1 MINSKDA
8 NITDDSYIEIA
19 GWVHEIRDL
28 GGIRFLL
35 VRTRD
40 DIVQVTFSKRKVPG
54 ELIEKVKTISRE
66 SVIHVKGRIS
76 KDERAPNGFEVIPN
90 IVDILSVAES
100 PLPLDPTD
108 KVVAELDTRLDN
120 RFLDMRRPKV
130 KSIFMIRG
138 LVVRAIRDF
147 LYGKNFVEVTTPKI
161 VATAT
166 EGGTALFPIS
176 YFDREAFLNQSPQLY
191 KQILMSSGFE
201 RVLEIGPIFRAEE
214 HSTRKHLNE
223 ATSIDVEVS
232 YVDDSEVMNLLEE
245 LIIYIYEYINV
256 NADKYLKTIGIDLKI
271 PTRPF
276 RQISYEEAI
285 EIVDLKW
292 GDDFGS
298 LEEKKLGNEI
308 GEHYF
313 IKEWPLKLKP
323 YYTMPLEKKG
333 KTEILSKSF
342 DLMHPRV
349 ELASGSQRIND
360 YALLKKQM
368 ESRGL
373 NPDNFS
379 FYLDAFRYGM
389 PPHAGWGLGLDRL
402 VMTMLDLDNV
412 REAVMF
418 PRDRRRLIP

>member
-8 NITDDSYIEIA
+8 NIMDNENIEIA
-19 GWVHEIRDL
+19 GWIHEIRDL

-35 VRTRD
+35 IRTRD
-40 DIVQVTFSKRKVPG
+40 DIVQVTFSKRKVPE

-66 SVIHVKGRIS
+66 SVIRVKGRIS
-76 KDERAPNGFEVIPN
+76 KDARAPNGFEVIPN
-90 IVDILSVAES
+90 SVDILSVADS

-108 KVVAELDTRLDN
+108 KVVAELETRLDN

-130 KSIFMIRG
+130 KSIFMIRS
-138 LVVRAIRDF
+138 LTVKAVRDF
-147 LYGKNFVEVTTPKI
+147 LYDRNFVEVTTPKI

-176 YFDREAFLNQSPQLY
+176 YFDKEAFLNQSPQLY

-232 YVDDSEVMNLLEE
+232 YADDNDVMKLLEE
-245 LIIYIYEYINV
+245 LIIYIYEYIKDE
-256 NADKYLKTIGIDLKI
+256 ADKYLKTIGVNLKI

-276 RQISYEEAI
+276 ERVSYDEAI
-285 EIVDLKW
+285 EIVGLGW

-298 LEEKKLGNEI
+298 AEEKKLGNEI

-313 IKEWPLKLKP
+313 IKEWPLILKP
-323 YYTMPLEKKG
+323 YYTMPSEKKVRG
-333 KTEILSKSF
+333 DILSKSF

-360 YALLKKQM
+360 YNLLKKQI
-368 ESRGL
+368 EFRGL

-402 VMTMLDLDNV
+402 MMTMLDLDNI
-412 REAVMF
+412 REAIMF

>member
-1 MINSKDA
+1 MINSK
-8 NITDDSYIEIA
+8 NINLDDKDIEIT

-40 DIVQVTFSKRKVPG
+40 EIVQVTFPKRKVSG
-54 ELIEKVKTISRE
+54 ELIEKVRTISRE
-66 SVIHVKGRIS
+66 SVIYVKGKIS
-76 KDERAPNGFEVIPN
+76 EDKRAPNGFEVIPN
-90 IVDILSVAES
+90 FIDILSVAES

-108 KVVAELDTRLDN
+108 KVVAEIETRLDN

-130 KSIFMIRG
+130 KSIFMIRS
-138 LVVRAIRDF
+138 LVVKSIRDF
-147 LYGKNFVEVTTPKI
+147 LYDKGFVEVTTPKI

-176 YFDREAFLNQSPQLY
+176 YFDKEAFLNQSPQLY

-201 RVLEIGPIFRAEE
+201 KVLEIGPIFRAEE

-223 ATSIDVEVS
+223 ATSIDIETS
-232 YVDDSEVMNLLEE
+232 YADDNDVMRLLEE
-245 LIIYIYEYINV
+245 LIIYVYEYIDG
-256 NADKYLKTIGIDLKI
+256 NAEKYLKTIGIDLKI

-276 RQISYEEAI
+276 TQVSYEEAI
-285 EIVDLKW
+285 EMVDLHW

-298 LEEKKLGNEI
+298 LEEKKMGYAI

-323 YYTMPLEKKG
+323 YYTMLIEKDGRKE
-333 KTEILSKSF
+333 TLSKSF

-360 YALLKKQM
+360 YELLKNQM
-368 ESRGL
+368 KIRGL

-402 VMTMLDLDNV
+402 IMTMLNIDNV
-412 REAVMF
+412 RDAVMF
-418 PRDRRRLIP
+418 PRDRRRLVP